1 MVAQPLGQAAERFD
15 YHSIRKQSMVA
26 SQGFYEGELHLRT
39 EGKARP
45 QEMRGYGAGWRGD
58 SHLLWDGVV
67 EESNAVEFDVSEAGR
82 YALAMQW
89 TLAPDYGVF
98 EVRLNGKVVEPQLD
112 LYSPRVKLANLRDLG
127 EITMKAGAQ
136 RLVIKLIGGNPKAQ
150 KFQGK
155 GYLYGLDYLELTD
168 LSPKSEKPEEI
179 KSTVE
184 ALFNLGE
191 ARLMMKQYCFRCHG
205 VKMVKG
211 KVNLEALVKRA
222 DFLKHIEIT
231 QHAAEMMAKVEMP
244 PEDEKQPTK
253 VERAKLAHFLDDL
266 VDEYLQSNTEL
277 EPVVMRRLNR
287 YEYNNAVR
295 DLLQLRGDIYPLPEK
310 VIRSSNYFDP
320 SIGRMPDSVNAG
332 NRTLGKNIVE
342 KQILKGVDPFAI

>member
-1 MVAQPLGQAAERFD
+1 MLFLVRIGSPQDDWRVTRLCRIFCLISVAQPLGQASERFD

-26 SQGFYEGELHLRT
+26 SQGIYEGELHLRT

-98 EVRLNGKVVEPQLD
+98 EVKLNGKVVEPQLD

-184 ALFNLGE
+184 AMFNLDE

-205 VKMVKG
+205 VKKVKG
-211 KVNLEALVKRA
+211 KVNLEALVNRA

-231 QHAAEMMAKVEMP
+231 QHAAEMMAKVEMVP
-244 PEDEKQPTK
+244 P
-253 VERAKLAHFLDDL
+253 
-266 VDEYLQSNTEL
+266 
-277 EPVVMRRLNR
+277 
-287 YEYNNAVR
+287 
-295 DLLQLRGDIYPLPEK
+295 
-310 VIRSSNYFDP
+310 
-320 SIGRMPDSVNAG
+320 
-332 NRTLGKNIVE
+332 
-342 KQILKGVDPFAI
+342 